1 MPDVPHTP
9 VVEPVFPVKADKKPE
24 FINGKKSADSKPVRG
39 GGQAGYAGGYTYSGD
54 GFMQNSP
61 IVQPLAIV
69 PYVTQEQPLW
79 QYASK
84 ADYERMRRNNAKK

>member
-1 MPDVPHTP
+1 
-9 VVEPVFPVKADKKPE
+9 
-24 FINGKKSADSKPVRG
+24 
-39 GGQAGYAGGYTYSGD
+39 
-54 GFMQNSP
+54 MQNSP

-84 ADYERMRRNNAKK
+84 ADYERMRRNNAKNNGGIMDKKTENVKNEKVVFYAPLPVNKPYPIIRPSEKSNFNPR